1 MEDKTTVVIDI
12 QLDENKVADRL
23 AKVNQEMSSLRSENA
38 QLRKDVKEGTKTW
51 QDVSVQLA
59 ANEAKL
65 KTLKAEQSAL
75 SGQVAQATQ
84 KNREYGTSLKEQS
97 AMLEDLR
104 NRYKSLN
111 EEQRNSEGGQAL
123 LEQIQELDSE
133 MKATDATMGLFQR
146 NVGDYTNSIVKA
158 FGLTGNAA
166 KAAGSGIN
174 FALGQVANGLKAV
187 IAIPIVAAIGLLAVA
202 VTKVRDAFK
211 RSEEATMGLREALAP
226 LQPLTDA
233 VRRGF
238 DAFATV
244 IVKTVGVAI
253 DGLVAGIGGL
263 LTALQKVGNFF
274 GADWHMGDNF
284 KAATTAARELKEAE
298 NDYITAKR
306 AWSVESA
313 RIDREVAD
321 LREKASDKERY
332 NAQQRLDFLDKAI
345 ALETKKA
352 QQEKALAQQN
362 LANLQAEAK
371 RSANDAAMNDRL
383 AEAERAVIE
392 ADKNLADTKRTLNR
406 ERQRAVNEINGVTSA
421 TARNTKAVKDNTD
434 AVADNTEELA
444 RQAKEYHDKTVS
456 EMQKAE
462 DALNGI
468 IIDAFAKRRAIE
480 ETAYRRRKAELTEE
494 LEAEKAAH
502 GEGTALAL
510 AYNLQ
515 LEALEEQHAINMADI
530 KADEAE
536 REAEINRKKEE
547 DAARTAENI
556 KKIERS
562 RLEYTA
568 EVASSL
574 SSLMKT
580 VAGDNEQMV
589 KASKVVALAE
599 VAIKQGVAIS
609 EAVASSAAGDPYT
622 YAIRVAAAV
631 ASTVAAMAKAI
642 ASINSAS
649 FETGGVIGGFHGA
662 TRGRDNTYIHARE
675 GELVLDADQQKELF
689 EIANGR
695 GSGVN
700 MAAELAAA
708 IRTMPA
714 PVLDYKEFTA
724 FQSNVATIS
733 ENSKLK

>member
-12 QLDENKVADRL
+12 QLDEGKVADRL

-38 QLRKDVKEGTKTW
+38 QLRKDVKDGTKTW

-97 AMLEDLR
+97 ALLEDLR

-202 VTKVRDAFK
+202 VAKVRDAFK

-253 DGLVAGIGGL
+253 NGLIAGVGGL
-263 LTALQKVGNFF
+263 LAALQKVGNFF

-284 KAATTAARELKEAE
+284 KAATTAARELQAAE
-298 NDYITAKR
+298 NDYIKNKR

-313 RIDREVAD
+313 KIDREVAD

-352 QQEKALAQQN
+352 EQEKALAEQN
-362 LANLQAEAK
+362 LDILRAEAQ
-371 RSANDAAMNDRL
+371 RSANSAEANEKL

-392 ADKNLADTKRTLNR
+392 ADTRLADTKRNLNR
-406 ERQRAVNEINGVTSA
+406 QRQQAVREINGETEAIV
-421 TARNTKAVKDNTD
+421 RQTD
-434 AVADNTEELA
+434 AIREEI
-444 RQAKEYHDKTVS
+444 KTI
-456 EMQKAE
+456 KA
-462 DALNGI
+462 LS
-468 IIDAFAKRRAIE
+468 ID
-480 ETAYRRRKAELTEE
+480 ELTEANARKNKE
-494 LEAEKAAH
+494 LADNIQKVVDRIGLLDETFEK
-502 GEGTALAL
+502 LP
-510 AYNLQ
+510 
-515 LEALEEQHAINMADI
+515 
-530 KADEAE
+530 
-536 REAEINRKKEE
+536 
-547 DAARTAENI
+547 TAEELFGDLADVTDENL
-556 KKIERS
+556 KDTT
-562 RLEYTA
+562 TA
-568 EVASSL
+568 WELFAEAFKNNAKTIQQTASSL
-574 SSLMKT
+574 SSSFGSLSSIYETMAKDET
-580 VAGDNEQMV
+580 KSEAERE
-589 KASKVVALAE
+589 KAAKKAKRWSALQIAANSGT
-599 VAIKQGVAIS
+599 AIAKGVA
-609 EAVASSAAGDPYT
+609 SAMDVPWPANIG
-622 YAIRVAAAV
+622 
-631 ASTVAAMAKAI
+631 AI
-642 ASINSAS
+642 ASVMAAVLAAIAQAKSLAAES
-649 FETGGVIGGFHGA
+649 HEHGGVVGGRFVGA
-662 TRGRDNTYIHARE
+662 VSGPDDVLTTAKR
-675 GELVLDADQQKELF
+675 GELFLNAEQQRRLF
-689 EIANGR
+689 DIANG
-695 GSGVN
+695 GYQPN
-700 MAAELAAA
+700 MAAQLALALQS
-708 IRTMPA
+708 MPN
-714 PVLDYKEFTA
+714 PVLDYKEFTN
-724 FQSNVATIS
+724 FQQRVVTLN
-733 ENSKLK
+733 ENTLLQ

>member
-12 QLDENKVADRL
+12 QLDEGKVAERL
-23 AKVNQEMSSLRSENA
+23 AKVNKEMSDLRSENA
-38 QLRKDVKEGTKTW
+38 QLRKDVKEGSKTW

-97 AMLEDLR
+97 ALLEDLR

-111 EEQRNSEGGQAL
+111 EEQRKSEGGQAL

-133 MKATDATMGLFQR
+133 MKVTDATMGLFQR

-202 VTKVRDAFK
+202 VSKVRDAFK

-244 IVKTVGVAI
+244 IAKTVGVAI
-253 DGLVAGIGGL
+253 NGLIAGIGGL
-263 LTALQKVGNFF
+263 LTALQNVGNFF

-284 KAATTAARELKEAE
+284 KAATAASRELQDAE
-298 NDYITAKR
+298 NDYIKNKR

-313 RIDREVAD
+313 KIDREVAD

-352 QQEKALAQQN
+352 EQEKALAQQN
-362 LANLQAEAK
+362 LANLQAEAQ
-371 RSANDAAMNDRL
+371 RSANDAAMNEKL

-392 ADKNLADTKRTLNR
+392 ADTRLADTKRNLNR
-406 ERQRAVNEINGVTSA
+406 QRQQAISEINGETTA
-421 TARNTKAVKDNTD
+421 TIRNTKAVTDNTD
-434 AVADNTEELA
+434 ALADNAAEME
-444 RQAKEYHDKTVS
+444 RQAKEYHDKTVA

-462 DALNGI
+462 DALNDI
-468 IIDAFAKRRAIE
+468 IIDAFAKRRAVE
-480 ETAYRRRKAELTEE
+480 ETAYQRRKETLTAE
-494 LEAEKAAH
+494 LEAEREAH
-502 GEGTALAL
+502 GEGTALYN

-515 LEALEEQHAINMADI
+515 LEALEEQHAMTMADI
-530 KADEAE
+530 KADEAAK
-536 REAEINRKKEE
+536 EAEINRAKEE
-547 DAARTAENI
+547 DAAKTAERIKNI
-556 KKIERS
+556 EKS
-562 RLEYTA
+562 RYKYSA
-568 EVASSL
+568 QIAGGL
-574 SSLMKT
+574 SDLMES
-580 VAGDNEQMV
+580 VAGDNKEMV
-589 KASKVVALAE
+589 KASKIVALAE
-599 VAIKQGVAIS
+599 VAIKQGVAIA
-609 EAVASSAAGDPYT
+609 EAVAASAAGDPYT
-622 YAIRVAAAV
+622 YALRVASAV
-631 ASTVAAMAKAI
+631 ASTVAAMASAI
-642 ASINSAS
+642 ASINKASS
-649 FETGGVIGGFHGA
+649 FETGGVIGGYRGA
-662 TRGRDNTYIHARE
+662 TMGNDNTYIHARQ
-675 GELVLDADQQKELF
+675 GEMVLNAEQQRQLF
-689 EIANGR
+689 DIANG
-695 GSGVN
+695 GYSSN
-700 MAAELAAA
+700 MMAQLVEA
-708 IRTMPA
+708 IQSMPA
-714 PVLDYKEFTA
+714 PVLDYQEFTT
-724 FQSNVATIS
+724 FQRRVTQMT
-733 ENSKLK
+733 ENAKLD